1 MCSRW
6 VDCAVDAWLFKV
18 NVSEIKLEGAPG
30 EEKLNS
36 KRLFAVERKF
46 QSCTGVV
53 VVATEEGQEADG
65 SFRAKQT
72 AKFPLAEARSW

>member
-1 MCSRW
+1 VSR
-6 VDCAVDAWLFKV
+6 
-18 NVSEIKLEGAPG
+18 

-53 VVATEEGQEADG
+53 VVVVAAEEGQEADG
-65 SFRAKQT
+65 SFRARQT
-72 AKFPLAEARSW
+72 AKIPLAEARS